1 MHPETRAVYTPPIDM
16 VSSHPDTMMTG
27 MVESQRLT
35 NSCGQAV
42 TIFTNDQQLYN
53 VAVNVMWVHP
63 EQFVNFIP
71 RLGGMHMLMSYI
83 GAVETLMS
91 NTGLEELMQSTF
103 GGIPWALSLHICS
116 QLRKDLATMRE
127 SERWAQGQYRHNA

>member
-1 MHPETRAVYTPPIDM
+1 
-16 VSSHPDTMMTG
+16 
-27 MVESQRLT
+27 
-35 NSCGQAV
+35 
-42 TIFTNDQQLYN
+42 
-53 VAVNVMWVHP
+53 MWVHP

-71 RLGGMHMLMSYI
+71 RLGGYMLMSYI